1 MEHLEFGTAVVG
13 LFGAFFVTF
22 ATAMAYTRA
31 YDFLVVRKGL
41 SGIRSRM
48 AERKAEKLAEKERLR
63 LRDMLSNSARKQA
76 ASRYWETMSDASN
89 VVYQNGRPLFNAG
102 VETFGR
108 QVRKLTDVKAVN
120 ARIMA
125 LIEARQA
132 A

>member
-1 MEHLEFGTAVVG
+1 MEHLEFTTAVAVG
-13 LFGAFFVTF
+13 IVGIVAVPLA
-22 ATAMAYTRA
+22 ASWAYTRA

-41 SGIRSRM
+41 DGIRLRM
-48 AERKAEKLAEKERLR
+48 AERKAEKERLR
-63 LRDMLSNSARKQA
+63 LREMLSNSARKQA
-76 ASRYWETMSDASN
+76 ASRYWETMADASN

-108 QVRKLTDVKAVN
+108 QVRRLTDVKAVN